1 LVPRCNLSCGQGE
14 ACTGCGLA
22 GSYCC
27 CSLITPQSSE
37 LEFALLLHENESA
50 RATTTS
56 KIIQKVLP
64 DISTYIWQRK
74 NPPQALIDRIN
85 NKNTDTW
92 LLFPADRP
100 ELVDRKKKFN
110 NTIQSQ
116 KKLIII
122 PDGTWKEV
130 RKIVRKS
137 PWLSDLPLL
146 AFDPE
151 TPSRYDLRRNPDSNH
166 LCTAETVTELLKL
179 NGEKAAA
186 EELDRTFETFIS
198 QYKRSKQNLP

>member
-1 LVPRCNLSCGQGE
+1 LPDSFCE
-14 ACTGCGLA
+14 GCGLA
-22 GSYCC
+22 IHYCC
-27 CSLITPQSSE
+27 CSQITPQHNQLE
-37 LEFALLLHENESA
+37 LALLLHENEPS
-50 RATTTS
+50 RHTTTS

-64 DISTYIWQRK
+64 DSSTYIWQRLD
-74 NPPQALIDRIN
+74 PPQELIERIQD
-85 NKNTDTW
+85 KNTDVW

-100 ELVDRKKKFN
+100 ELVERSRKFTRAPAARK
-110 NTIQSQ
+110 T
-116 KKLIII
+116 LIII

-151 TPSRYDLRRNPDSNH
+151 KPSRYDLRRNPDSDH

-179 NGEKAAA
+179 NGEHTAAD
-186 EELDRTFETFIS
+186 ELNRTFEIFIT
-198 QYKRSKQNLP
+198 QYKRSKLNLPPDN